1 MSKQKNEFLLI
12 EKSKTQELINFLS
25 EIPFKYANP
34 IISEFMKLSSLEVYL
49 VENKYIKEK
58 NKYIQEKNI
67 QKGNINNQ

>member
-1 MSKQKNEFLLI
+1 
-12 EKSKTQELINFLS
+12 LINFLS